1 MWKSIINEL
10 PADNQTVLVRILN
23 IYGQLTEATY
33 NATNQTFE
41 LTTTNLT
48 VPAYYISRWREI

>member
-23 IYGQLTEATY
+23 IYEKLKYQESLEWDRDV
-33 NATNQTFE
+33 
-41 LTTTNLT
+41 L
-48 VPAYYISRWREI
+48 S

>member
-23 IYGQLTEATY
+23 IYGQLTEETY

-41 LTTTNLT
+41 
-48 VPAYYISRWREI
+48 